1 MILWL
6 LAIPILLLLI
16 HILFSIV
23 RVRRRIFRIHENSD
37 KIKTIEPGTLYYHIN
52 HLSHTIGSRSIFQPQ
67 NLQQSEKYIISFLE
81 NLGLQPQRQP
91 YTYKGEEVAN
101 IIITQP
107 GSTHS
112 DEVIIVGA
120 HYDTV
125 ANTPG
130 ADDNASGVAMLLEL
144 CRSLKTFQP
153 ERTLKFI
160 FFTLEEPP
168 AFKTRKMG
176 SMVYAAKAKEEQEKI
191 LGMICLEMVGFYD
204 NNPGTQTYPLPL
216 MNLAYPRQG
225 NFIGLVSNLKSKP
238 LLQQVEK
245 SLSNNCNLAI
255 ESLATI
261 RWVPGIDFSDH
272 GSFWKMGFPAIMITD
287 TSFYRNPH
295 YHSPTD
301 TIDTLDFNNMNKLL
315 SGLMHTVKDL
325 CQVQQPGEIP

>member
-1 MILWL
+1 MIFWL
-6 LAIPILLLLI
+6 IAVPFLLMLF
-16 HILFSIV
+16 HIVFSV
-23 RVRRRIFRIHENSD
+23 GRVRRKVFRVHENSD

-52 HLSHTIGSRSIFQPQ
+52 HLSQTIGCRSIFQPGQ
-67 NLQQSEKYIISFLE
+67 LLETQRYIITFLE
-81 NLGLQPQRQP
+81 NLGVQPQRQS
-91 YTYKGEEVAN
+91 YNYKGEEVAN

-107 GSTHS
+107 GSTNP

-130 ADDNASGVAMLLEL
+130 ADDNASGVAILLEL

-168 AFKTRKMG
+168 AFKTRNMG
-176 SMVYAAKAKEEQEKI
+176 SMVYAAKAKEDQEKI
-191 LGMICLEMVGFYD
+191 MGMICLEMVGFYD

-216 MNLAYPRQG
+216 MSLAYPRQG

-238 LLQQVEK
+238 LLYQVKK
-245 SLSNNCNLAI
+245 SLGDNCDLPV
-255 ESLATI
+255 ESLSTI

-315 SGLMHTVKDL
+315 SGLMHAVKDL
-325 CQVQQPGEIP
+325 CLVRQTKEIP